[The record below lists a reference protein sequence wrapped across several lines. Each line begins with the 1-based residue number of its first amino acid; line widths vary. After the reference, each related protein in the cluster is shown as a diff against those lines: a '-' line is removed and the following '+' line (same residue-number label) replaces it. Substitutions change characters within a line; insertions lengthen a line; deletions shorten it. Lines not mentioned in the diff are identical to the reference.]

1 MPIYVLVDVDILN
14 LYLLC
19 DFKLQPYIKL
29 QPECPPVSIHNLC
42 PHSQILYPEDDI
54 SSLTDKQ

>member
-1 MPIYVLVDVDILN
+1 MLIYVLNVNVLS

-29 QPECPPVSIHNLC
+29 QPEHPPVSIHNLC
-42 PHSQILYPEDDI
+42 PHSFIFI
-54 SSLTDKQ
+54 S